1 MPNIGGVELRQL
13 RYFVAVAETRHFGRA
28 ARRLHITTP
37 SLSQQIRALERDLG
51 VVLLERSPRRVALTP
66 AGDVLLGY
74 ARTLLTQAELARH
87 AVRSTGEHPEQL
99 TMRVA
104 PWALAVVGHELRE
117 LSALVPGVEVSAA
130 LCHDSDA
137 MHAVR
142 QERADAAVVWIRS
155 AEDQDLAAI
164 TLREVPMRLAVP
176 VNHRLSAGAQVRV
189 GELADET
196 IVLFPR
202 YLAPGLWD
210 HLVSHLI
217 PAGPLRDTQ
226 LRIEPDLVTDGAP
239 LLRAVAAGE
248 GLAPTVP
255 AAAEQLTATGIA
267 VRPLLPPLVVPLEL
281 VWREPARPVLRQF
294 IAQLEAGTR

>member
-1 MPNIGGVELRQL
+1 VPAEVRPTLPSRDELPHHHETVPNIGGVELRQL
-13 RYFVAVAETRHFGRA
+13 RYFVAVAEMLHFGRA

-66 AGDVLLGY
+66 AGDVLLGH
-74 ARTLLTQAELARH
+74 ARTLLTQAELARR
-87 AVRSTGEHPEQL
+87 AVRSTGERPEQL

-104 PWALAVVGHELRE
+104 PWALAVVGHKLRE
-117 LSALVPGVEVSAA
+117 LSVLVPGVEVSAA

-164 TLREVPMRLAVP
+164 TLREVP
-176 VNHRLSAGAQVRV
+176 
-189 GELADET
+189 
-196 IVLFPR
+196 
-202 YLAPGLWD
+202 
-210 HLVSHLI
+210 
-217 PAGPLRDTQ
+217 

-281 VWREPARPVLRQF
+281 VWREPARPALRQF